1 MRTQMKFWMTIT
13 LILVIGLGGCA
24 APPPAS
30 SIQTEAPLPPQ
41 STATPPPS
49 DPVVTETLA
58 ASVNEVKGLWY
69 MKDRE
74 GAMFSLNGEGNS
86 SDLTYSYVWMQGG
99 WAVMDTGTAK
109 FENGKLTFLTSTAP
123 CPDNGEATY
132 EIYIVKE
139 TGLVTGMRGKALTP
153 DNCTDRPFVVNEF
166 MSFAD
171 ASLTLM
177 SKGTER
183 PPSSGAELF
192 GAWYDESGVLRGIE
206 GTMDFDT
213 GNASML
219 MHAYYVL
226 QDPWMTIGISPAKYE
241 NGKLIFRSN
250 TGFCEDVGE
259 AIYEVSVIVYN
270 DKVIGI
276 HPRVIGDDLCADRKN
291 TFDNRIL
298 RSFRP

>member
-1 MRTQMKFWMTIT
+1 MKTQLKFWMTIA
-13 LILVIGLGGCA
+13 LVLVIGLGGCA
-24 APPPAS
+24 TP
-30 SIQTEAPLPPQ
+30 QT
-41 STATPPPS
+41 TPPPQPTATLPPS
-49 DPVVTETLA
+49 EPVVTETLA
-58 ASVNEVKGLWY
+58 ASVNEVIGLWY

-74 GAMFSLNGEGNS
+74 GAMFSLNGDGNS
-86 SDLTYSYVWMQGG
+86 SNLTYSLVWMQSDWG
-99 WAVMDTGTAK
+99 VMDTGTAK
-109 FENGKLTFLTSTAP
+109 FENGKLTFLTSTAA

-139 TGLVTGMRGKALTP
+139 AGLVTGMRGKAVTP
-153 DNCTDRPFVVNEF
+153 NNCTDRPFVVNEF

-183 PPSSGAELF
+183 PPTSGAELF
-192 GAWYDESGVLRGIE
+192 GAWYDESGVFRGIE

-219 MHAYYVL
+219 MHGYYVL
-226 QDPWMTIGISPAKYE
+226 EDPWMPIGVSSAKYE
-241 NGKLIFRSN
+241 NGKLILQSN

-259 AIYEVSVIVYN
+259 TIYEVSVIVYN

-276 HPRVIGDDLCADRKN
+276 HPRVIGDDLCAERKN
-291 TFDNRIL
+291 TFDNQIL

>member
-1 MRTQMKFWMTIT
+1 MKTQLKFWMTIA
-13 LILVIGLGGCA
+13 LVLVIGLGGCA
-24 APPPAS
+24 TPQAA
-30 SIQTEAPLPPQ
+30 LPPQ

-109 FENGKLTFLTSTAP
+109 FENGKLTFLTSTPTATGDTTL
-123 CPDNGEATY
+123 CYDKGEATY

-139 TGLVTGMRGKALTP
+139 DGLVIGMRGKAVTP
-153 DNCTDRPFVVNEF
+153 DNCPDRPFAVNEF
-166 MSFAD
+166 LSYAD
-171 ASLTLM
+171 SSLTLI

-206 GTMDFDT
+206 GTLDFDT

-219 MHAYYVL
+219 MPAYYVL
-226 QDPWMTIGISPAKYE
+226 QGPWMTIGTSSAKYE
-241 NGKLIFRSN
+241 NGKLIIQSN